1 MSKTIS
7 RRQFLQIATVTMGGA
22 VLAACGAPATTAAP
36 APATAAPATAA
47 PATAA
52 PAPATAAPATAAPA
66 TAAPAKIP
74 DVPRNRTV
82 NLAWSVSSPIGTTNA
97 LASPGYTHQEG
108 NSLLNEGLGY

>member
-36 APATAAPATAA
+36 APATMAPA

-52 PAPATAAPATAAPA
+52 PAPATAAPAARNQIVAGSETAETAMPAA
-66 TAAPAKIP
+66 TAFAWPWLPRLSAAC
-74 DVPRNRTV
+74 DVE
-82 NLAWSVSSPIGTTNA
+82 
-97 LASPGYTHQEG
+97 SPGGEG
-108 NSLLNEGLGY
+108 GWAAAIAVFA